1 MSRPWSRLSR
11 RLPLSVVLP
20 LGLTLALLT
29 LLVTGA
35 LSSASRREA
44 MLRDRADTYLRSVAY
59 NLALEAEDHADP
71 REASR
76 LWLQAAQ
83 VWTDPRIH
91 AVAVVGPDGRI
102 VVAQRIDWQG
112 RPASELL
119 PGYDAEQAR
128 HGDSRMTRPVRWSA
142 DGRRASIQVSYL
154 VPQDGSRTHRLQH
167 GSIYAEADLSD
178 ELADVLCQTLRARQ
192 PERIISVL
200 LLVLLM
206 LWLRRKVI
214 RPLAALEHAS
224 QHLASEDLS
233 ARVPED
239 GPQEITRLA
248 SSFNQMA
255 EALQHADT
263 ERRTSEERLSTI
275 LYSTG
280 EAVLAT
286 DTAQRITLLNRVAEQ
301 LTGWTEAEALG
312 RPVAQVFRIEHAD
325 TGLPAE
331 MPVAHVLAEGQVGGL
346 AKHTVLVS
354 RDGQRR
360 HIADNAAPVRRS
372 DGQLIGVVLVFSD
385 ISTAYQLER
394 ALADSEWHYRS
405 LANSGRVLIWTA
417 DREGRNTWCNA
428 LWQRYTGQDS
438 AAAAGAGWLDAIHP
452 DDRSDLLAT
461 FQQARTYQRPW
472 SMELRLRQADGS
484 YRWMLCDA
492 APQHDST
499 GRYLGHI
506 GHCLDIGA
514 QRDSQAQLRQ
524 QLDELRRMQAAMLGR
539 EHRIASLKQEV
550 NQLLQQQGTA
560 PRYTSAPDR
569 EPDPT

>member
-1 MSRPWSRLSR
+1 MRLLP

-20 LGLTLALLT
+20 LGLTLALLA
-29 LLVTGA
+29 LLATGA
-35 LSSASRREA
+35 LSSANRREA
-44 MLRDRADTYLRSVAY
+44 MLRDSADAYLRSVAY
-59 NLALEAEDHADP
+59 NLALEAEDHSDSS
-71 REASR
+71 ETSR
-76 LWLQAAQ
+76 LWLQVAQ

-91 AVAVVGPDGRI
+91 AVAVIAPDGRI
-102 VVAQRIDWQG
+102 VVAQRSDWQG
-112 RPASELL
+112 RPATELL
-119 PGYDAEQAR
+119 PGYDPEQAR
-128 HGDSRMTRPVRWSA
+128 QGDPRVSHPVRWSA

-154 VPQDGSRTHRLQH
+154 VPQEGTRTRRMQH
-167 GSIYAEADLSD
+167 GSIYAEADLND
-178 ELADVLCQTLRARQ
+178 ELNDVLCQTLRTRQ
-192 PERIISVL
+192 PERFISVL
-200 LLVLLM
+200 LLLLLM
-206 LWLRRKVI
+206 LWLRRKVT
-214 RPLAALEHAS
+214 RPLAALERAS
-224 QHLASEDLS
+224 RHLASEDLS
-233 ARVPED
+233 ARVPEE

-248 SSFNQMA
+248 CSFNQMA
-255 EALQHADT
+255 QALQHADV

-280 EAVLAT
+280 EAVLST
-286 DTAQRITLLNRVAEQ
+286 DTTQRITLLNRVAEQ

-331 MPVAHVLAEGQVGGL
+331 IPVARVLAEGQVVGL

-385 ISTAYQLER
+385 ISAAYQLER

-417 DREGRNTWCNA
+417 DREGGNTWCNE

-438 AAAAGAGWLDAIHP
+438 AAAAGAGWLDAVHP
-452 DDRSDLLAT
+452 DDRNDLRAT

-472 SMELRLRQADGS
+472 SMELRLRQTDGS

-506 GHCLDIGA
+506 GHCIDISA
-514 QRDSQAQLRQ
+514 QRDSQAQLQRQ
-524 QLDELRRMQAAMLGR
+524 LAELSRLQSAMLGR
-539 EHRIASLKQEV
+539 EGRIASLKQEV
-550 NQLLQQQGTA
+550 NQLLLLQGAA
-560 PRYTSAPDR
+560 PRYTSAAER
-569 EPDPT
+569 EPEPS

>member
-1 MSRPWSRLSR
+1 MRLLP

-20 LGLTLALLT
+20 LGLTLALIA
-29 LLVTGA
+29 LLAAGA

-44 MLRDRADTYLRSVAY
+44 MLRDSADAHLRSVAY
-59 NLALEAEDHADP
+59 NLAIEAEAHADP
-71 REASR
+71 RETSR

-91 AVAVVGPDGRI
+91 AVAVIAPDGRI
-102 VVAQRIDWQG
+102 VVAQRSDWQG
-112 RPASELL
+112 RPATELL
-119 PGYDAEQAR
+119 PGYDPEQAR
-128 HGDSRMTRPVRWSA
+128 QSDPRISRPVRWSA
-142 DGRRASIQVSYL
+142 DGQRATIQVSYL
-154 VPQDGSRTHRLQH
+154 VPQEGARARRMQH
-167 GSIYAEADLSD
+167 GSIYVAADLSD
-178 ELADVLCQTLRARQ
+178 KLDDVLYQTLRTGQ

-200 LLVLLM
+200 LLLMLM
-206 LWLRRKVI
+206 LWLRRKVT
-214 RPLAALEHAS
+214 RPLAALERAS
-224 QHLASEDLS
+224 RHLASEDLS
-233 ARVPED
+233 ARVPEE

-255 EALQHADT
+255 EALQHADA

-280 EAVLAT
+280 EAVMAT

-325 TGLPAE
+325 TGQPAE
-331 MPVAHVLAEGQVGGL
+331 IPVARALAEGRVVGL

-360 HIADNAAPVRRS
+360 HIADNAAPMRRS

-385 ISTAYQLER
+385 ISIAYQLER
-394 ALADSEWHYRS
+394 ALADSEWHHRS

-438 AAAAGAGWLDAIHP
+438 AAAAGTGWLDAVHP
-452 DDRSDLLAT
+452 DERSDLLAT

-472 SMELRLRQADGS
+472 SIELRLRQADGS

-506 GHCLDIGA
+506 GHCLDISA

-524 QLDELRRMQAAMLGR
+524 QLDELRRLQAAMLGR
-539 EHRIASLKQEV
+539 EDRIANLKREV
-550 NQLLQQQGTA
+550 NQLLVQQGAA
-560 PRYTSAPDR
+560 PRYASASER
-569 EPDPT
+569 EPDPS

>member
-1 MSRPWSRLSR
+1 MRLLP

-20 LGLTLALLT
+20 LGLTLALLA
-29 LLVTGA
+29 LLATGA
-35 LSSASRREA
+35 LSSANRREA
-44 MLRDRADTYLRSVAY
+44 MLRDSADAYLRSVAY
-59 NLALEAEDHADP
+59 NLALEAEDHSDAS
-71 REASR
+71 ETSR

-91 AVAVVGPDGRI
+91 AVAVIAPDGRI
-102 VVAQRIDWQG
+102 VVAQRSDWQG
-112 RPASELL
+112 RPATELL
-119 PGYDAEQAR
+119 PGYDPEHAR
-128 HGDSRMTRPVRWSA
+128 QGDPRVSHPVRWSA

-154 VPQDGSRTHRLQH
+154 APQEGTRTRRMQH

-178 ELADVLCQTLRARQ
+178 ELNDVLCQTLRTRQ
-192 PERIISVL
+192 PERFISVL
-200 LLVLLM
+200 LLLLLM
-206 LWLRRKVI
+206 LWLRRKVT
-214 RPLAALEHAS
+214 RPLAALERAS
-224 QHLASEDLS
+224 RHLASEDLS
-233 ARVPED
+233 ARVPEE

-248 SSFNQMA
+248 CSFNQMA
-255 EALQHADT
+255 QALQHADV

-286 DTAQRITLLNRVAEQ
+286 DTTQRITLLNRVAEQ

-331 MPVAHVLAEGQVGGL
+331 IPVARVLAERQVVGL

-385 ISTAYQLER
+385 ISAAYQLER

-417 DREGRNTWCNA
+417 DREGGNTWCNE

-438 AAAAGAGWLDAIHP
+438 AAAAGAGWLDAVHP
-452 DDRSDLLAT
+452 DDRNDLRAT

-472 SMELRLRQADGS
+472 SMELRLRQTDGS

-506 GHCLDIGA
+506 GHCIDISA
-514 QRDSQAQLRQ
+514 QRDSQAQLQRQ
-524 QLDELRRMQAAMLGR
+524 LAELSRLQSAMLGR
-539 EHRIASLKQEV
+539 EGRIASLKQEV
-550 NQLLQQQGTA
+550 NQLLLQQGAA
-560 PRYTSAPDR
+560 PRYASASER
-569 EPDPT
+569 EPEPS